1 MNPSALRKTIC
12 ILCVCALFLG
22 VSTPTTPAFA
32 KGTALLP
39 QDSRAASILSLVTPM
54 RITESGVVE
63 YFDQGP
69 KAFIPTG
76 LIESHRHLIYP
87 YSPVKQVDFFI
98 IHYDAFPNRK
108 ADGKPGTVQ
117 STVANLND
125 VRMASVNYCVD
136 SYPITSTNTINQ
148 GMGVIMSTL
157 AANPP
162 FKARHTAI
170 SINPEKGLD
179 LNSQNTADL
188 MTKLGIATKL
198 TDFNLDKKK
207 DLDSVSLGVE
217 QSGNDFSKVFPA
229 NMPPDQEIANLLSL
243 TVAVAKQYDLKIW
256 DILGHNEVQ
265 QKPDP
270 GNEYMTILRFLLA
283 NLYLQQEGLFPQNFL
298 GDKPAV
304 FFAKLKEYATSLMGE
319 QGYQKT
325 LKWLEAD
332 NYHFSAPLLKSLPL
346 CKKHKSTLFELY

>member
-1 MNPSALRKTIC
+1 MNPSAPRKTIC
-12 ILCVCALFLG
+12 ILCVCALLLG
-22 VSTPTTPAFA
+22 VFTPASPAFA
-32 KGTALLP
+32 KESSLLP
-39 QDSRAASILSLVTPM
+39 QDSKAANILSLVTPM

-63 YFDQGP
+63 YFDQGL
-69 KAFIPTG
+69 KGFTPTA

-108 ADGKPGTVQ
+108 ADGKPGSAQ
-117 STVANLND
+117 NTVANLND

-283 NLYLQQEGLFPQNFL
+283 NLYLQQQNLFPQNFL
-298 GDKPAV
+298 GDEPAV

-332 NYHFSAPLLKSLPL
+332 NFNFSAPLLKSLPL
-346 CKKHKSTLFELY
+346 CKKHKLILLELY

>member
-1 MNPSALRKTIC
+1 MNPSALRKTIAL
-12 ILCVCALFLG
+12 LCVCALFLA
-22 VSTPTTPAFA
+22 VLTPSSPAFA
-32 KGTALLP
+32 KTTALLP
-39 QDSRAASILSLVTPM
+39 QDSRAATILSLVTPM

-63 YFDQGP
+63 YFDQGL
-69 KAFIPTG
+69 KGFTATG

-87 YSPVKQVDFFI
+87 YSPVKQMDFFI

-117 STVANLND
+117 NTVANLND
-125 VRMASVNYCVD
+125 IRMASVNYCVD

-148 GMGVIMSTL
+148 GMGVIMATL
-157 AANPP
+157 PAYPP

-170 SINPEKGLD
+170 SIDPEKGLD

-217 QSGNDFSKVFPA
+217 QSGNDFSKGFPT
-229 NMPPDQEIANLLSL
+229 NLPPDQEIANLLSL
-243 TVAVAKQYDLKIW
+243 NVAVAKQYDLKIW

-283 NLYLQQEGLFPQNFL
+283 NLYLQQENLFPQNFL
-298 GDKPAV
+298 GDEPAV

-332 NYHFSAPLLKSLPL
+332 NYLSSAPLLKSLPL
-346 CKKHKSTLFELY
+346 CKKHKPTLFELY